1 MTASARARAR
11 QNKTGPLRATITELA
26 EEFHIARSVALRH
39 LQDAGVPRDTKDLT
53 FAYAAAA
60 EAIRI
65 RLDEAKITGHRN
77 AGRAS
82 NGASLDDEARRA
94 LNASKAEA
102 EQMRARKL
110 RLEVERKEGNLV
122 ERSAVEKAGL
132 HVIVAARTAF
142 LALGAKVAPRL
153 LHLAD
158 ERQIAKIIEDEAR
171 IALGALSD
179 IEAFLDEVL

>member
-1 MTASARARAR
+1 MT
-11 QNKTGPLRATITELA
+11 NRATISELA
-26 EEFHIARSVALRH
+26 EEFHISRSAALRY
-39 LQDAGVPRDTKDLT
+39 LKEAGLPRAADKT
-53 FAYAAAA
+53 FDRDDAA
-60 EAIRI
+60 EAIELRK
-65 RLDEAKITGHRN
+65 DEATTNGNRL
-77 AGRAS
+77 AGRAGGIS
-82 NGASLDDEARRA
+82 DDAARGALA
-94 LNASKAEA
+94 ASKAES
-102 EQMRARKL
+102 ERMRARKL
-110 RLEVERKEGNLV
+110 RLEVERREGNLV
-122 ERSAVEKAGL
+122 ERSAVETTGL